1 VTRGIEIAV
10 HWIGFNID
18 VTFWSQHISFYLV
31 GCIVVTSIR
40 GLLLTLT
47 KVCKIYTT
55 YNCNSS
61 MHVYSHVLKFYKIIY
76 VYMCADFTCD
86 KHFQYYISKI
96 IHVVKNT
103 NLDFL
108 LQHYQS

>member
-1 VTRGIEIAV
+1 MIFTLCLQSTINIVFDRVGKKDPVTRGIEIAV

-47 KVCKIYTT
+47 KVRKTRT
-55 YNCNSS
+55 RN
-61 MHVYSHVLKFYKIIY
+61 
-76 VYMCADFTCD
+76 
-86 KHFQYYISKI
+86 IS
-96 IHVVKNT
+96 
-103 NLDFL
+103 L
-108 LQHYQS
+108 LV